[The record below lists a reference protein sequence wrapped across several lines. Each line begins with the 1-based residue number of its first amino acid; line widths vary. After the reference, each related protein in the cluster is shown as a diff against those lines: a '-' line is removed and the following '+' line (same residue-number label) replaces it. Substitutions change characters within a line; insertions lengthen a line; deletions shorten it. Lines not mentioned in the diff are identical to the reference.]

1 MGFGLI
7 IAVLGLGSTFAA
19 DININGQDPNTE
31 FGQGV
36 TKTVFCGALEEP
48 ITVTPIS
55 KFVNESSSR
64 RLVSAARSAQNEV
77 SFNFNYATSVYST
90 SSSNSTS
97 DFIESAAAVKQVKG
111 RTGVWLTKKGDSS
124 SVRVADNQNELTFDQ
139 NQQEDYVFSQ
149 NVITRNIGSRNNVR
163 GFWKVRDTATDGK
176 IVITAAVTRQDEQY
190 VNDTINSEFYFNGVV
205 ISDIPESC
213 EGKNFIISGFGQT
226 GEALPLIIE
235 DDEDDSI
242 EEITALWTGDDDDL
256 KVSKSRLR
264 FDNISSDLEEASQD
278 DDRLEIV
285 FGKAANY
292 SRYQTT
298 AALYRLVIETQE
310 DTLSN
315 GNNGGDG
322 DGD

>member
-19 DININGQDPNTE
+19 NININGTDPDTE

-36 TKTVFCGALEEP
+36 TKTVFCGAEEEP
-48 ITVTPIS
+48 ITVSPIS
-55 KFVNESSSR
+55 KFVNESSNQ
-64 RLVSAARSAQNEV
+64 RLVSAAVQGQNEV
-77 SFNFNYATSVYST
+77 AYEFRFAKTGSDGI
-90 SSSNSTS
+90 TS
-97 DFIESAAAVKQVKG
+97 DFINSNQATKSFNGK
-111 RTGVWLTKKGDSS
+111 TGVWLTDSGSSGQIAPNQDENTFSS
-124 SVRVADNQNELTFDQ
+124 SNRDK
-139 NQQEDYVFSQ
+139 YVFSQ
-149 NVITRNIGSRNNVR
+149 DATTRSGSR
-163 GFWKVRDTATDGK
+163 GFYKVKDVTKVRVVLTPAIASRSAQYTMDT
-176 IVITAAVTRQDEQY
+176 Y
-190 VNDTINSEFYFNGVV
+190 PSEFYFNGVV

-226 GEALPLIIE
+226 GDPLTLINLGQSNNLNE
-235 DDEDDSI
+235 DEDI
-242 EEITALWTGDDDDL
+242 KEITALWTGDDDDDL

-264 FDNISSDLEEASQD
+264 FDNISSDLEEALQD

-285 FGKAANY
+285 FGAVANY

-322 DGD
+322 DNDDD